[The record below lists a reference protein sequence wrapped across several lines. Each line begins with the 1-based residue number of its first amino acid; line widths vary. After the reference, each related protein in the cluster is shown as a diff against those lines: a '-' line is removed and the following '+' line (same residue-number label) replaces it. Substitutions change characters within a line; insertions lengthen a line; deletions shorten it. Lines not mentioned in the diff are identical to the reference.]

1 MSESEPPTPGAR
13 DLEMVIATNQLDVG
27 VDITGVEL
35 LILEEELHQAVR
47 DPRVREAMALG
58 WDSDYFRKIF
68 EERLL
73 GSKAHAG
80 PALTYTHAESAKTR
94 LAKAADALRDAQGV
108 HDPSLVSEY
117 LAALADL
124 LAYYVSFQRRSLMAL
139 LASLTPRPA
148 DCVNWAPRP
157 LDRSPRVAPRGPNP
171 AFPEIILRGG
181 RSALGSAV
189 LAA

>member
-1 MSESEPPTPGAR
+1 MSESKPPTPGAC
-13 DLEMVIATNQLDVG
+13 DLELVIATSQLDVG

-35 LILEEELHQAVR
+35 LILEDELRLAVR
-47 DPRVREAMALG
+47 DPRVREAAALG
-58 WDSDYFRKIF
+58 WESDDFRKIF

-80 PALTYTHAESAKTR
+80 PALAYRHVESAKTR
-94 LAKAADALRDAQGV
+94 LAKAADALREAQGV
-108 HDPSLVSEY
+108 HDSSLVSEY

-124 LAYYVSFQRRSLMAL
+124 LAYYVSFQRRSLMTL
-139 LASLTPRPA
+139 LASLAPRPA
-148 DCVNWAPRP
+148 DYVNWAPRP
-157 LDRSPRVAPRGPNP
+157 LDTSPQVAPRGPNP
-171 AFPEIILRGG
+171 AFPMASLRGG

>member
-1 MSESEPPTPGAR
+1 MSESERPAPGAGGL
-13 DLEMVIATNQLDVG
+13 DMVIATGLLDVG

-35 LILEEELHQAVR
+35 LILEDELRVATR
-47 DPRVREAMALG
+47 DPRVREAAALG
-58 WDSDYFRKIF
+58 WESDDFRKIF

-73 GSKAHAG
+73 GSKTHAG
-80 PALTYTHAESAKTR
+80 PALTYICVESAKTR
-94 LAKAADALRDAQGV
+94 LTKAADALRDAQGV
-108 HDPSLVSEY
+108 HDPGLVTEY
-117 LAALADL
+117 LAALAEL

-148 DCVNWAPRP
+148 DCVIWAPRP
-157 LDRSPRVAPRGPNP
+157 LDTSPQVAPRGPNT
-171 AFPEIILRGG
+171 AFPVISLRGG

>member
-1 MSESEPPTPGAR
+1 
-13 DLEMVIATNQLDVG
+13 MVIATNRLEVG
-27 VDITGVEL
+27 FDITGVEL
-35 LILEEELHQAVR
+35 LILEDELRLAVR
-47 DPRVREAMALG
+47 DPRVREAAVLG
-58 WDSDYFRKIF
+58 WESDGFRKIF

-80 PALTYTHAESAKTR
+80 PALTYTRVGSAKTR

-139 LASLTPRPA
+139 LASLTPRPT

-157 LDRSPRVAPRGPNP
+157 LDTSPQVAPRGPNP
-171 AFPEIILRGG
+171 AFPMIDLRGG
-181 RSALGSAV
+181 RSALGGAV

>member
-1 MSESEPPTPGAR
+1 MSESERPTPGAS
-13 DLEMVIATNQLDVG
+13 DLEMVIATNRLDVG
-27 VDITGVEL
+27 FDITGVEL
-35 LILEEELHQAVR
+35 LILEDELRLAVR
-47 DPRVREAMALG
+47 DPRVREAAALG
-58 WDSDYFRKIF
+58 WQSDDFRKIF
-68 EERLL
+68 EEQLL
-73 GSKAHAG
+73 GSKTHAG
-80 PALTYTHAESAKTR
+80 PGLTYTHVESAKTR
-94 LAKAADALRDAQGV
+94 LAKAADALRAAQGV
-108 HDPSLVSEY
+108 HDPSLITEY

-157 LDRSPRVAPRGPNP
+157 LDTSPQVAPRGPNP
-171 AFPEIILRGG
+171 ALPVISLRGG